1 MAVPLAG
8 SAAEPGHLLFYAP
21 LTRTGYETGMRRAD
35 FSFPRTGRAH
45 AQYATMLA
53 LAGFA
58 MACSPINATLLP
70 LVIGFLIA
78 RRASAALW
86 LIAPLAFLIA
96 LAVMRVAGLHWMDP
110 TALYFGQADASPRL
124 SSDAPSIWAILQ
136 AAPWVSNLP
145 FAGLALA
152 SAVGAAAWLT
162 ARFAWHRPGDRDLVA
177 GGVATS
183 LLLVG
188 LLPGMHWNSF
198 LPVTALAVLAALL
211 CEDRRSWTV
220 AALAVTGTTLGLAG
234 HLSGIGACAML
245 GAVPMIAATVVALR
259 RFLVSPAN
267 DNGLPLNPFRAYPA
281 GRAT

>member
-1 MAVPLAG
+1 MHRAG
-8 SAAEPGHLLFYAP
+8 IQFHAIAGAGKKPPYA
-21 LTRTGYETGMRRAD
+21 M
-35 FSFPRTGRAH
+35 
-45 AQYATMLA
+45 MLA

-58 MACSPINATLLP
+58 TAGSPINATLLP

-78 RRASAALW
+78 RRASLTLW

-96 LAVMRVAGLHWMDP
+96 VAAIRLAGLHWMDP
-110 TALYFGQADASPRL
+110 MTLYFGQADASPRL

-136 AAPWVSNLP
+136 AAPWINNLP

-162 ARFAWHRPGDRDLVA
+162 ARFAWCRPGDRDLVA
-177 GGVATS
+177 SGVATS

-198 LPVTALAVLAALL
+198 LPVTALAIVAALVG
-211 CEDRRSWTV
+211 EDRRSWTV
-220 AALAVTGTTLGLAG
+220 AALVATGTTLGFAG
-234 HLSGIGACAML
+234 HVSGIGAFAML
-245 GAVPMIAATVVALR
+245 GALPMIAATVVALR

-281 GRAT
+281 GRVS

>member
-1 MAVPLAG
+1 
-8 SAAEPGHLLFYAP
+8 
-21 LTRTGYETGMRRAD
+21 
-35 FSFPRTGRAH
+35 
-45 AQYATMLA
+45 MLA

-58 MACSPINATLLP
+58 IAGSPINATLLP

-78 RRASAALW
+78 RRATLKLW
-86 LIAPLAFLIA
+86 LIAPLAFLATVAAI
-96 LAVMRVAGLHWMDP
+96 RCAGLHWIDP
-110 TALYFGQADASPRL
+110 TTLYFGQAGASPRL

-136 AAPWVSNLP
+136 AAPWINQLP

-162 ARFAWHRPGDRDLVA
+162 ARFAWRRPGDRDLIA
-177 GGVATS
+177 SGVATS

-198 LPVTALAVLAALL
+198 LPVTALAVIAALL
-211 CEDRRSWTV
+211 DDDRRSWTV
-220 AALAVTGTTLGLAG
+220 ALLAVTGTALGFAS
-234 HLSGIGACAML
+234 HLGGIGAYAML
-245 GAVPMIAATVVALR
+245 GAVPMIAATVAALR

-281 GRAT
+281 RRAT